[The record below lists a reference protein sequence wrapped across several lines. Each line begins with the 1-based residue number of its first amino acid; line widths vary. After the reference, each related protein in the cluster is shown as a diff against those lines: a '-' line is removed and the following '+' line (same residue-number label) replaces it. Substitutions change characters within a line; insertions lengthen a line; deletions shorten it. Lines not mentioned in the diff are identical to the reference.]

1 MSARED
7 EVMNFLKDSDPAS
20 DAFSARSD
28 SPDFAR
34 LHRVRMA
41 RKLSVGFAVLAAVAF
56 PVVTNFVGRG
66 SDNSQNQLAEVS
78 NDGLK
83 GAAKQSNNQ
92 AGAAAQTVTF
102 SGAPDLELNASPTEQ
117 IGADQKFRSSR
128 DGFSFANYAG
138 PPTNDQIDATTMAA
152 LFGKAAVC
160 ADPAAALCVMLPGAQ
175 AVADQLN
182 EAMASGRCEGMSVLA
197 QRYFDGFETRPG
209 GVTAT
214 AQLSQDS
221 VAKQIGYW
229 WATQVAPSVSANSKQ
244 YRAMTPTQITNE
256 LINGLRSRSGFT
268 LGLYSAQ
275 GGHSVTPIAVTK
287 DGSSF
292 NIYVYDNNYPSEI
305 RKVVIDSATQSWTY
319 GSAALNSGA
328 AASTWT
334 GSGAGTMDLTAM
346 ATRQGP
352 FKVSLGATKG
362 LKGTSYMVIV
372 TQKDNTTKPVGF
384 KLNSRFGEINSLDPK
399 SVSKAEFPVKSFL
412 GAGVGQGAIAYI
424 PTVFAEE
431 SGLNL
436 EIVGGEKTGKYT
448 FSVMRTGAAG
458 VVVQSDSKFEISVAN
473 TALNTEFAVDL
484 ADSSSEAFVQL
495 SSGNSGSEIQ
505 LTDGQSMSVVTTVL
519 DDDALLGSRRIEYP
533 KSTFEVFAHSG
544 KSLVSGLVETKLK
557 NGQAKITR
565 LSVDSDS
572 GLISQSVREIVGVKV
587 DNKFIKQL
595 DSSVSTQIFDN
606 TSKKPKAELIDTLV
620 PIQLPMRAIAT
631 PTTTTVAD
639 VIQFPTRAI
648 AATTTTS
655 TTVAAS
661 VPPATAPATTT
672 PATEPPVTAPPST
685 TTTVAPQ
692 SVTVTLRAQR
702 FYGDLNGSIAIGDWE
717 MTCVDSS
724 STETGC
730 NMLEDAADT
739 TPMSDLMSLSVEL
752 DQMAKVKMYSSESS
766 SDLSA
771 EMKPMAGW
779 PSNYSA
785 NVIVELTVVQ
795 RPVTVSADAKSKIYG
810 ANDPALTYQSSG
822 LVGTDSLTGSL
833 SRASG
838 ENVGTYSINQGSL
851 ANSNYAISFT
861 GADFEITKKTL
872 TVTADAKSKVY
883 GANDPALTY
892 QSSGLVGTDSLTGA
906 LSRTG
911 DENVGT
917 YAINQGDLSA
927 GSNYSLSFNS
937 ANLTITKKEISVVIG
952 DTTRVYGSSE
962 PAFSVESVDGLVGVD
977 TEAGLNIVLSST
989 GVIVGDHDITGTFS
1003 NLNYDVKFT
1012 DGKLT
1017 ITAKSITVTA
1027 DAKSKV
1033 YGDND
1038 PALTYQSSG
1047 LVGTDSLTGG
1057 LARIGGDAIGTY
1069 AINQ

>member
-41 RKLSVGFAVLAAVAF
+41 RKLSVGFAVLAAVAV

-78 NDGLK
+78 IDGLK

-305 RKVVIDSATQSWTY
+305 RKVVIDSVTQSWTY

-384 KLNSRFGEINSLDPK
+384 KLKSRFGEINSLDPK

-519 DDDALLGSRRIEYP
+519 DDDAFLGSRRIEYP

-620 PIQLPMRAIAT
+620 PIQLP
-631 PTTTTVAD
+631 
-639 VIQFPTRAI
+639 TRAI
-648 AATTTTS
+648 A
-655 TTVAAS
+655 
-661 VPPATAPATTT
+661 
-672 PATEPPVTAPPST
+672 
-685 TTTVAPQ
+685 
-692 SVTVTLRAQR
+692 
-702 FYGDLNGSIAIGDWE
+702 
-717 MTCVDSS
+717 
-724 STETGC
+724 
-730 NMLEDAADT
+730 
-739 TPMSDLMSLSVEL
+739 
-752 DQMAKVKMYSSESS
+752 
-766 SDLSA
+766 
-771 EMKPMAGW
+771 
-779 PSNYSA
+779 
-785 NVIVELTVVQ
+785 
-795 RPVTVSADAKSKIYG
+795 
-810 ANDPALTYQSSG
+810 
-822 LVGTDSLTGSL
+822 LVG
-833 SRASG
+833 
-838 ENVGTYSINQGSL
+838 N
-851 ANSNYAISFT
+851 
-861 GADFEITKKTL
+861 
-872 TVTADAKSKVY
+872 
-883 GANDPALTY
+883 
-892 QSSGLVGTDSLTGA
+892 
-906 LSRTG
+906 
-911 DENVGT
+911 
-917 YAINQGDLSA
+917 
-927 GSNYSLSFNS
+927 
-937 ANLTITKKEISVVIG
+937 
-952 DTTRVYGSSE
+952 
-962 PAFSVESVDGLVGVD
+962 
-977 TEAGLNIVLSST
+977 
-989 GVIVGDHDITGTFS
+989 
-1003 NLNYDVKFT
+1003 
-1012 DGKLT
+1012 
-1017 ITAKSITVTA
+1017 
-1027 DAKSKV
+1027 
-1033 YGDND
+1033 
-1038 PALTYQSSG
+1038 
-1047 LVGTDSLTGG
+1047 
-1057 LARIGGDAIGTY
+1057 
-1069 AINQ
+1069 